1 MRKTLFI
8 LLCLFVSI
16 VGVSCVSAADMN
28 DGSVIYLS
36 DSDKCLDVED
46 TISMS
51 NSNDDSKRPLMELPK
66 GYETKR
72 SDESNDEI
80 DLADDE
86 TNVTINNDTSPVED
100 NGTSRKDPPSS
111 DGIIVS
117 LNDGVFSVDVNVLP
131 KEGSFKYLQSLVDI
145 AKVGSTLY
153 LRSDYYGGKNSKVT
167 VNKNLT
173 IDGQGHTINCN
184 NWNKCFAFY
193 STKGNIVLKNLNI
206 KKGHNNDLK
215 KGGAIY
221 IGGSASY
228 TLINCNFTDNW
239 AEDYGGAIY
248 NDAPNDLII
257 KNCCF
262 RNNSVGNE
270 NGGAI
275 FSKGKIC
282 LEGNIFDSNKAN
294 VDGGAIFCEKD
305 VDVIHC
311 LFKYNKAEGAKMHQ
325 CYGGAIR
332 SKQTVSIDNST
343 FEFNVAADYG
353 GAVYAKNLYVFQPID
368 PILKI
373 NPISHFNKNSV
384 KDNDGGALYVEN
396 NTVLSYA
403 HFVHNTAYEDGGA
416 ICCKDIFLDNCYF
429 RGNGAEGSR
438 IAFSDGGSIFAKGE
452 VYLLDKNVF
461 TRNYGERYDGI
472 CAHLTYVC
480 GSGNLFLCDG

>member
-80 DLADDE
+80 DLSDDE

-117 LNDGVFSVDVNVLP
+117 LNDGVSSVDVNVLP

-248 NDAPNDLII
+248 NDATKNLVL
-257 KNCCF
+257 KNCLF
-262 RNNSVGNE
+262 RKNSVSDE

-275 FSKGKIC
+275 SSKGKVC
-282 LEGNIFDSNKAN
+282 VEDSTFDSNNAN
-294 VDGGAIFCEKD
+294 VDGGAIFCEND
-305 VDVIHC
+305 VNVARC
-311 LFKYNKAEGAKMHQ
+311 LFKYNNAEGAKMHQ
-325 CYGGAIR
+325 CYGDAICF
-332 SKQTVSIDNST
+332 KETVWINNST
-343 FEFNVAADYG
+343 FELNEAADYG
-353 GAVYAKNLYVFQPID
+353 GAVYAKHIYVRSSFIQ
-368 PILKI
+368 
-373 NPISHFNKNSV
+373 
-384 KDNDGGALYVEN
+384 Y
-396 NTVLSYA
+396 
-403 HFVHNTAYEDGGA
+403 
-416 ICCKDIFLDNCYF
+416 
-429 RGNGAEGSR
+429 
-438 IAFSDGGSIFAKGE
+438 
-452 VYLLDKNVF
+452 
-461 TRNYGERYDGI
+461 
-472 CAHLTYVC
+472 
-480 GSGNLFLCDG
+480 